1 MRRVE
6 LFDHLD
12 TGAAVLSNLI
22 DVGTLH
28 QAQAALRMPQ
38 AVGCTRSAFAVEAT
52 ILLSATAIRPGSR
65 HSRYT
70 AFKVGASLDRPA
82 ELFEVLLVVG
92 VQISIYRH
100 PVLRVLLEKDE
111 EFWKVVI
118 RLGDSRVD
126 ALHHLSFRLNRQSR
140 WGVDLKDGSQ
150 RV

>member
-1 MRRVE
+1 VRRVE

-52 ILLSATAIRPGSR
+52 ILLSGTAIRPGSR

-70 AFKVGASLDRPA
+70 AFKVGQPR
-82 ELFEVLLVVG
+82 
-92 VQISIYRH
+92 
-100 PVLRVLLEKDE
+100 
-111 EFWKVVI
+111 
-118 RLGDSRVD
+118 
-126 ALHHLSFRLNRQSR
+126 
-140 WGVDLKDGSQ
+140 
-150 RV
+150 